1 MSLKGAGGG
10 EREGV
15 GATGGGVLIKPAST
29 AASSLRGWAGLE
41 VEVGVG
47 GCTGIVAGS
56 AELRTRLKSAGS
68 VSSGGSLALQAA
80 GAIV

>member
-15 GATGGGVLIKPAST
+15 GATGGG
-29 AASSLRGWAGLE
+29 
-41 VEVGVG
+41 G
-47 GCTGIVAGS
+47 GGS
-56 AELRTRLKSAGS
+56 AELLTRLKSAGS